1 VFLLVLAYLGS
12 PRPRAVKQLCVCVC
26 ACACASQVYELDGTV
41 HDSRWFWGTQV
52 NIIQQFVRDH
62 PDFTGAKVIY
72 SLRRSLNIMFMN
84 FTVCQQFLLHD
95 TMLPRYMLWTCVC
108 LLSLTVRSSTKPAKH
123 WGIQTMLHEKITNGF
138 WFSDVKDFREI
149 PPGSPPAGVP
159 NESGIG

>member
-1 VFLLVLAYLGS
+1 MFLLVPAYLGS
-12 PRPRAVKQLCVCVC
+12 PRPRAVKQLCVCVCVRARVCAC

-95 TMLPRYMLWTCVC
+95 TMLPRYMLLTCVC
-108 LLSLTVRSSTKPAKH
+108 LCLSVVYHSSEFYKTGKTLGH
-123 WGIQTMLHEKITNGF
+123 TNN
-138 WFSDVKDFREI
+138 
-149 PPGSPPAGVP
+149 AA
-159 NESGIG
+159 